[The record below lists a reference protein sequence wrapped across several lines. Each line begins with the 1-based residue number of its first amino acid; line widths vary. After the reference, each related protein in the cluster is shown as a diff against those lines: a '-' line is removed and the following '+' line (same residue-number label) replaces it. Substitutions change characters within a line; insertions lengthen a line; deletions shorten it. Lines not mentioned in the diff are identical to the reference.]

1 MSAHPGLLSDPPPRT
16 QLPHEPANPTDSPP
30 LTHPGRLTWHSFLSA
45 RWFMS
50 LYFQAKYQLRFLWGL
65 TAAALGFHSS
75 ILTGGGG
82 GERDEG
88 QEEALGSS
96 RGSMGAPCGDGVGTG

>member
-1 MSAHPGLLSDPPPRT
+1 
-16 QLPHEPANPTDSPP
+16 
-30 LTHPGRLTWHSFLSA
+30 
-45 RWFMS
+45 MS